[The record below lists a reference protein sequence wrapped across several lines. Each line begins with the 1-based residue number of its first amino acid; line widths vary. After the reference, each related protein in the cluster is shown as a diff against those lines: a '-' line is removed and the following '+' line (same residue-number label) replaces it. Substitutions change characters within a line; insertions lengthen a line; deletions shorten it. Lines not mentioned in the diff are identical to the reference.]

1 MVRAVSQLLQ
11 DTSLREISFLSIAQ
25 AVEHAVPPIEPAAR
39 LRVYRNWIAAG
50 GGRDGDGFG
59 AWYNMGVIYSQH
71 GDKNSAILA
80 YRQALVL
87 KPSFT
92 AASVNLGLALEADGS
107 SDAALDTWAG
117 ALQPDTDRTALLNQQ
132 GRLLE
137 QLGRLAEAEQ
147 MLGRSL
153 AINPVQPDTIQHW
166 VHLRQKMCLWPILEE
181 ANGLV
186 VKDMLASCGPLGVL
200 ALTDDVDIQR
210 EVTASWI
217 FRKTTASTER
227 LAPGHLYPHQRI
239 RVGYLSSDYGKHAM
253 SYLVAELFE
262 RHDRAQF
269 EVFGYCS
276 SREDGS
282 DMRRR
287 ILASFDHVRMIGK
300 MTDEQAARMIRADEI
315 DVLIDLNGLTAGS
328 RLQIM
333 RWRPA
338 PFQLTYLGFVGPVPL
353 PELDGLMCDEFVIP
367 TEQEAS
373 YLPRPLAIG
382 GIYQANDSH
391 RDVAQGLTRDM
402 AGLPP
407 DRFVL
412 CCFCGHFKITDRMFE
427 AWLSILHQAPDAVLW
442 LADDNQW
449 SQVAMRRAAVAAGV
463 DPERLLFA
471 ERCAPDIYM
480 ARLGLADLFLD
491 TFPYNAGT
499 VASDAIRMQ
508 LPIVTL
514 PGRSFASRMAA
525 RLLDVYG
532 VTAGIAKD
540 VDAYVDWAVTMA
552 TDAIAHR
559 HHRSHFTS
567 ETWNATLGDSAAFG
581 RRFESALLR
590 LLREQDVVLVSP
602 DEIQP

>member
-1 MVRAVSQLLQ
+1 MAVNQLLQ
-11 DTSLREISFLSIAQ
+11 DTSLGELSFLSIAQ
-25 AVEHAVPPIEPAAR
+25 AVEHAVPPIEPDAR
-39 LRVYRNWIAAG
+39 LRIYRNWIAAG
-50 GGRDGDGFG
+50 GGRGGDGFG

-87 KPSFT
+87 KPNFN

-107 SDAALDTWAG
+107 SDAALDVWAG
-117 ALQPDTDRTALLNQQ
+117 ALQPDTDRTVLLNHQ

-137 QLGRLAEAEQ
+137 QLGRLSEAEQ

-153 AINPVQPDTIQHW
+153 GINPAQPDAIQHW
-166 VHLRQKMCLWPILEE
+166 VHLRQKMCIWPVLEE
-181 ANGLV
+181 AHGLA

-217 FRKTTASTER
+217 LRKTTACSER
-227 LAPGHLYPHQRI
+227 LAPEHRYPHERI
-239 RVGYLSSDYGKHAM
+239 RIGYLSSDYGKHAM
-253 SYLVAELFE
+253 SYLVAEMFE
-262 RHDRAQF
+262 RHDREQF
-269 EVFGYCS
+269 DIFGYCS

-282 DMRRR
+282 DIRRR
-287 ILASFDHVRMIGK
+287 ILASFDHVRMIGS
-300 MTDEQAARMIRADEI
+300 MTDEQAARVIRADEI

-353 PELDGLMCDEFVIP
+353 PELDGLICDEFVIP
-367 TEQEAS
+367 PEQEGS
-373 YLPRPLAIG
+373 YLPRPLAIA

-402 AGLPP
+402 AGLPLG
-407 DRFVL
+407 RFVL
-412 CCFCGHFKITDRMFE
+412 CCFCGHFKITAVMFE
-427 AWLSILHQAPDAVLW
+427 SWLTILYRAPNSVLW
-442 LADDNQW
+442 LVGDNQW
-449 SQVAMRRAAVAAGV
+449 SQASMRRAALAAGIG
-463 DPERLLFA
+463 PERLLFA
-471 ERCAPDIYM
+471 ERCAPEIYM

-532 VTAGIAKD
+532 ATDGIAKD
-540 VDAYVDWAVTMA
+540 VNTYVDWAVTMA
-552 TDAIAHR
+552 TNPFAYQ
-559 HHRSHFTS
+559 HHRSCFTP
-567 ETWNATLGDSAAFG
+567 EKWDATLGDSAAFG
-581 RRFESALLR
+581 TSLESALLS
-590 LLREQDVVLVSP
+590 LVQDQGAAMVSP
-602 DEIQP
+602 GGTPP